1 MITIHDV
8 EQGTDEWHKLRE
20 KRYTGSNA
28 DKLLLHHDKLKIVD
42 GEVSK
47 YSLTEITGFSGN
59 FYTKRGHALEEEA
72 VELYEAYTERKVAR
86 PGFITNS
93 KYPLCGYSPDALDD
107 IPLIEVKAFNNEK
120 HDGITKDNIPLKI
133 LAQTIFGLVICE
145 RPYAKLLLYNPRFA
159 KKKLD
164 DGSNN
169 PDYDPRKA
177 FKIIEVKPSR
187 ASLIH
192 MRKIL
197 REASL

>member
-8 EQGTDEWHKLRE
+8 EQGTEEWQKLRE

-28 DKLLLHHDKLKIVD
+28 DKLLMHYDKLKIVD
-42 GEVSK
+42 GVVSK

-72 VELYEAYTERKVAR
+72 IDLYEAYTERKVAR

-93 KYPLCGYSPDALDD
+93 KYPVCGYSPDGLDD
-107 IPLIEVKAFNNEK
+107 IPLIEVKALNNEK
-120 HDGITKDNIPLKI
+120 HLSITKDDIPLKI
-133 LAQTIFGLVICE
+133 LAQIIFGLVITE
-145 RPYAKLLLYNPRFA
+145 RPKAKLLLYNPRFA
-159 KKKLD
+159 KRKLE
-164 DGSNN
+164 DGSDN

-177 FKIIEVKPSR
+177 FKIIDVKPSR
-187 ASLIH
+187 DSLIH